1 MTRKS
6 NGFLVLKEATD
17 ALDIS
22 QLPKGLTRQVEAERK
37 PKAFRILDCHDQS
50 LRSRGHMLIESG
62 GLLRLFQE
70 DGQVCV
76 QRAAGNGRFVQEL
89 PDGAVRAALDGFPR
103 LRALMEIGAGVLEQK
118 AIAILDDLQKTVV
131 RGVAITLTSDAG
143 RVTLVQLEQLR
154 GYGGEFEKVSAALS
168 AGCIKSVD
176 LNVVFNELFP
186 GKKVYQAKPSVQLGE
201 SEPAIQAATDIIRTF
216 VDVARQNEAGVVAD
230 IDTEF
235 LHDYR
240 ISLRRVRSVLSLFK
254 DVYSD
259 DLTVRLKRVFS
270 DQMVP
275 TGRLRDLDV
284 YLLEKD
290 NYFSLVPQSL
300 HAGLEEMFSR
310 FEAERRKEHAKLSR
324 RFRSASYRQ
333 AMQALSEEF
342 QDHQHLKPGPTA
354 ETGAYDYAR
363 ALIWKRY
370 RKVCKLARSIS
381 RETPDEV
388 VHELRI
394 HCKKL
399 RYLMEFF
406 APLFD
411 KAAFKTIIKPLKKLQ
426 DNLGNFNDCSV
437 QQEALRDLINQTS
450 TRAGQTNGQLAMA
463 AGGLIAVLNQRQLAE
478 RDRVVANFEHFDS
491 PKIRRLFRSL
501 FHASE
506 G

>member
-1 MTRKS
+1 MTRKL
-6 NGFLVLKEATD
+6 NGFLVLNGAID

-22 QLPKGLTRQVEAERK
+22 RLPKGLTGQVEVERTS
-37 PKAFRILDCHDQS
+37 KAFRILDCHDQS
-50 LRSRGHMLIESG
+50 LSSCGRILIESG
-62 GLLRLFQE
+62 GMLRLFQE

-76 QRAAGNGRFVQEL
+76 QRAAGKGRFVQEL
-89 PDGAVRAALDGFPR
+89 PDGPVRAALSDFPR
-103 LRALMEIGAGVLEQK
+103 LRALIEVGAGVFEQN
-118 AIAILDDLQKTVV
+118 AIVILDDLQKTVV
-131 RGVAITLTSDAG
+131 RGVAITLTSDA
-143 RVTLVQLEQLR
+143 RQVTLVQLERLR
-154 GYGGEFEKVSAALS
+154 GYGGEFEKSCAALS
-168 AGCIKSVD
+168 LNCVKNAD
-176 LNVVFNELFP
+176 LGAVFTLLFP
-186 GKKVYQAKPSVQLGE
+186 DQKVYQAKPSVQLGKN
-201 SEPAIQAATDIIRTF
+201 EPAIQAATDIIRTF
-216 VDVARQNEAGVVAD
+216 LDVARQNEAGVVAD

-254 DVYSD
+254 GVYSD
-259 DLTVRLKRVFS
+259 DLTARLKRIFS
-270 DQMVP
+270 DHMAP

-284 YLLEKD
+284 HLLEKD

-310 FEAERRKEHAKLSR
+310 FETERRKERAKLSR
-324 RFRSASYRQ
+324 RFRSASYKH

-342 QDHQHLKPGPTA
+342 QDHRNLEAGPTA

-381 RETPDEV
+381 RETPDDV

-411 KAAFKTIIKPLKKLQ
+411 KAAFKIIIKPLKKLQ

-437 QQEALRDLINQTS
+437 QQEALLDLINQTT

-463 AGGLIAVLNQRQLAE
+463 AGGLIAVLSQRQQAE

-491 PKIRRLFRSL
+491 PKIRRLFQSL

-506 G
+506 D